1 MLKKLLMTAALLHAA
16 CAFAAINA
24 NIDAN
29 SASTT
34 ELDAIKGIGPELAS
48 RIIIQ
53 RSKASFTDWNDLV
66 QRVHG
71 VGNASAAKFST
82 HGLTV
87 NGKPYPGAPT
97 RPAATP
103 QASPAP
109 R

>member
-1 MLKKLLMTAALLHAA
+1 MLKKLLMTAALLYAA
-16 CAFAAINA
+16 CSFAAI
-24 NIDAN
+24 DAN
-29 SASTT
+29 RASTT
-34 ELDAIKGIGPELAS
+34 ELDAIKGIGPELAA
-48 RIIIQ
+48 RIITQ
-53 RSKASFTDWNDLV
+53 RNKASFTDWDDLV

-71 VGNASAAKFST
+71 VGDASAAKFST

-103 QASPAP
+103 PATPAP